1 MERRKKFSF
10 LALFQSDRVVLLRSF
25 LFHVVHKVLFSIAQ
39 LLIDL
44 FLPPLSYPFT
54 VPESMLW
61 LLLTGNVPTV
71 EEVRGLS
78 EELAAKGKLP
88 SYAEKI
94 IDSFPK
100 TMRE

>member
-1 MERRKKFSF
+1 MRI
-10 LALFQSDRVVLLRSF
+10 LFN
-25 LFHVVHKVLFSIAQ
+25 
-39 LLIDL
+39 LI
-44 FLPPLSYPFT
+44 

-71 EEVRGLS
+71 DEVRGLS

-100 TMRE
+100 TMREYTSLLKFPRRDECFLGQVEGRSWKQ